1 MRAPARAGWSAR
13 RDHAAEDTRR
23 ALLGAAQRAFARDGY
38 AATSLEAIVGAAGL
52 TKGALY
58 HHFGNKAGVLEAL
71 CLELQEALAARLAAA
86 AAAASDDPWA
96 RAEIV
101 VDAWCDAAAE
111 PAYRQIVLRDAP
123 GVLGASRLRDIDLRA
138 LLGVLT
144 GVVGELVAAQ
154 QIRSVPIEATAR
166 VLLAAAV
173 GVAFVSRVAKNFQ
186 DYFINVIT
194 QRLGAQIYGVE
205 GDVLET
211 SVVQALIARGFS
223 VAHWRVAT
231 AISAKSAG
239 VVP

>member
-1 MRAPARAGWSAR
+1 MCVMHGGVPGSDDSVRAPARAGWSAR

-71 CLELQEALAARLAAA
+71 CLELQEALAALLAAA

-166 VLLAAAV
+166 VLLAAAAEIAAWLATTD
-173 GVAFVSRVAKNFQ
+173 GGQAARAE
-186 DYFINVIT
+186 
-194 QRLGAQIYGVE
+194 GA
-205 GDVLET
+205 
-211 SVVQALIARGFS
+211 VVVRALLDGLRAPRER
-223 VAHWRVAT
+223 AHGA
-231 AISAKSAG
+231 A
-239 VVP
+239 